1 MRKVLI
7 STVAVLSVMLL
18 GSGCATN
25 RGILDVRVP
34 EIQNPVSGP
43 VVRIVRVTDKR
54 VFEEAPRSPSIP
66 SLKGHEIN
74 DSAITRR
81 AIARKRNGY
90 GKAIGD
96 ILLPEG
102 RTVEALV
109 REALAKSF
117 REAGCRVVEDTTGL
131 TDTVI
136 PIEADIDQFWSW
148 MTPGFWALSLEF
160 ETKVTIKGGVD
171 PFKSGELV
179 RGYVELH
186 TQAAGT
192 KAWMNTINKGMDVFV
207 AEVKKRLQSAKPGQ

>member
-1 MRKVLI
+1 MSKMSI
-7 STVAVLSVMLL
+7 SAVAVLSVMIL

-34 EIQNPVSGP
+34 EIQNPASGP

-54 VFEEAPRSPSIP
+54 AFEVAPRSPSIP

-74 DSAITRR
+74 DKAITGR

-102 RTVEALV
+102 RTVETLVKDALT
-109 REALAKSF
+109 KSF
-117 REAGCRVVEDTTGL
+117 REAGCRVVEDSTGV
-131 TDTVI
+131 TETVI

-160 ETKVTIKGGVD
+160 EAKVAIKGGVD
-171 PFKSGELV
+171 PFKGGEMV

-186 TQAAGT
+186 TQAAGS
-192 KAWMNTINKGMDVFV
+192 KAWMNTINKGMEAFC
-207 AEVKKRLQSAKPGQ
+207 AEVKKRLQGAKPGQ